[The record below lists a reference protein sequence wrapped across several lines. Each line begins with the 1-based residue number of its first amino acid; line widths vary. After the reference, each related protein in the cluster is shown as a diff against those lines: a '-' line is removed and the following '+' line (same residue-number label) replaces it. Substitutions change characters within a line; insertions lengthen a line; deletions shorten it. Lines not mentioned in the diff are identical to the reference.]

1 MHKFSSIARIQ
12 LLPPPCTLGLTV
24 GSERGSYVS
33 QRHVLQRVGRPHHV
47 VNLMF
52 QHYPDMKDWPTQG
65 VNYHGFYRNRQLNA
79 GDGYFPLSLDADG
92 VWGQEFLRQIADV
105 RAHGAE
111 PQLTLTLHADT
122 PDATLIRIAESLR
135 PFTPMRIRINHEC
148 NGTWFHFN
156 ERWTYGQVAALF
168 VRFHNILHQYA
179 PGVRTV
185 ACWNGNAENLHVP
198 ADRQPPRGRLTDDE
212 LGPAF
217 RAADIVS
224 VDQYAS
230 LHYGWPDPSFDP
242 SSPSQFFKVDPEAW
256 WMEMVNIHTAICRL
270 RESDTDLEIHEVND
284 DANIVG
290 DQGQAAWIRRFYGEV
305 ADRALPWLKN
315 ITFYQFRDRGGLG
328 LERESLAD
336 PNRCEDLPSL
346 AAYREAIGDSYFAMR
361 TQRAP
366 GENIVAHDVE
376 LAWSGPTEATGLR
389 FTFDHAPRSPL
400 DLILP
405 ARQHLLVRAD
415 AVWHVKPV
423 GEDRVRLGVAAD
435 GGSRVMDVF
444 LPPPDGQN
452 NRSHAF
458 ASRLQSLPMLR
469 VP

>member
-1 MHKFSSIARIQ
+1 MHKFSSIAQIQ
-12 LLPPPCTLGLTV
+12 LLTPPCTLGLTV
-24 GSERGSYVS
+24 GSERGTYVS

-185 ACWNGNAENLHVP
+185 ACWNGNAENLYVP

-212 LGPAF
+212 LAPAF
-217 RAADIVS
+217 RAADMVS
-224 VDQYAS
+224 VDQYTS

-242 SSPSQFFKVDPEAW
+242 SNPSQSFRVDPEAW
-256 WMEMVNIHTAICRL
+256 WIEMQNIHAAICAV
-270 RESDTDLEIHEVND
+270 RESETDLEIHEVNN
-284 DANIVG
+284 DADIVG
-290 DQGQAAWIRRFYGEV
+290 DEGQAAWIRSFYGEV
-305 ADRALPWLKN
+305 AARALPWLKN

-336 PNRCEDLPSL
+336 PNRYEDLPSL
-346 AAYREAIGDSYFAMR
+346 AAYCQAIGDSYFAMR
-361 TQRAP
+361 TQRGP
-366 GENIVAHDVE
+366 GGDLTTHDVE

-389 FTFDHAPRSPL
+389 FTFDNGPRSPV

-405 ARQHLLVRAD
+405 ARQHLLVHAD
-415 AVWHVKPV
+415 AAWHVKPV
-423 GEDRVRLGVAAD
+423 GEDRVRLGPAAD
-435 GGSRVMDVF
+435 GGSRLVDVF
-444 LPPPDGQN
+444 LPPPDGRN
-452 NRSHAF
+452 NRGHAY
-458 ASRLQSLPMLR
+458 ASRMQTPPMLS
-469 VP
+469 VS